1 MVIDLTSKCEIL
13 ACLVRMVFEC
23 EVRREMKEVKMETEE
38 ARKLRRQLEDVVE
51 MLKKMDRKLDRIS
64 GNVDYIMTK

>member
-1 MVIDLTSKCEIL
+1 
-13 ACLVRMVFEC
+13 
-23 EVRREMKEVKMETEE
+23 MKEVKMETEE